1 MGQLA
6 DGVSAM
12 AVREQREYS
21 FPRPEFLQRRE
32 EAKQRRTSGT
42 EYGTLM
48 HSVMQHL
55 DLAGELTEE
64 GIRGQLTELA
74 EQEIITADQVAM
86 VRAGSIAAFFAS
98 PLGRR
103 MTGAEKLWR
112 ELPFCRMLPAGRYYA
127 EVRDEEAEIFNQG
140 VIDVLFQEADGRVV
154 LLDYKT
160 DRDTAP
166 DVVKEKYAMQ
176 LELYAEAVRSVLG
189 LAVSEKYLYMLRD
202 GSVIQL

>member
-1 MGQLA
+1 M
-6 DGVSAM
+6 
-12 AVREQREYS
+12 
-21 FPRPEFLQRRE
+21 
-32 EAKQRRTSGT
+32 
-42 EYGTLM
+42 
-48 HSVMQHL
+48 
-55 DLAGELTEE
+55 AGELTEE

-160 DRDTAP
+160 DRVNNP
-166 DVVKEKYAMQ
+166 EELSKKYKVQ
-176 LELYAEAVRSVLG
+176 LDYYEEALERLTGKS
-189 LAVSEKYLYMLRD
+189 VSEKLLYSFALSSQIALD
-202 GSVIQL
+202 KSVS

>member
-1 MGQLA
+1 
-6 DGVSAM
+6 
-12 AVREQREYS
+12 
-21 FPRPEFLQRRE
+21 
-32 EAKQRRTSGT
+32 
-42 EYGTLM
+42 
-48 HSVMQHL
+48 
-55 DLAGELTEE
+55 
-64 GIRGQLTELA
+64 
-74 EQEIITADQVAM
+74 
-86 VRAGSIAAFFAS
+86 
-98 PLGRR
+98 
-103 MTGAEKLWR
+103 
-112 ELPFCRMLPAGRYYA
+112 MLPAGRYYA

>member
-1 MGQLA
+1 MTAADGAVISLYRAQLA
-6 DGVSAM
+6 V
-12 AVREQREYS
+12 
-21 FPRPEFLQRRE
+21 
-32 EAKQRRTSGT
+32 
-42 EYGTLM
+42 
-48 HSVMQHL
+48 
-55 DLAGELTEE
+55 
-64 GIRGQLTELA
+64 LA
-74 EQEIITADQVAM
+74 EQEIITADQVEM
-86 VRAGSIAAFFAS
+86 VRTGSIAAFFAS

-103 MTGAEKLWR
+103 MLEAKRLWR

-127 EVRDEEAEIFNQG
+127 EVRDDSAEIFNQG

-166 DVVKEKYAMQ
+166 AAVKEKYAIQ
-176 LELYAEAVRSVLG
+176 LDLYAEAVRSVLG